1 MKSEESMDSKI
12 RVLVIDGSAIHTQL
26 LSDALRRDHGLEVFS
41 CDSVQAAMGSVLE
54 RTFDV
59 LVLSANLN
67 EQSYRGLDLLREAR
81 ASRPQ
86 IRAVILFDSSKPEAV
101 LDAFRAGARGV
112 FSRQESLDKLCKC
125 IRCVHSGQIWA
136 DSRETSL
143 ALDALASAP
152 ALHAVDA
159 NGLNLLSKRE
169 SEIVE
174 CVAEGL
180 TNREIAERLRLSRH
194 TIKNSLFRIFDKL
207 GVSNRL
213 ELLLMTLSRDSNPQ
227 LRFTNFLRTGI
238 LQDDCT
244 LEECQQAAEQGS
256 LVAQLLL
263 VQLYSTKNNPT
274 DTLLAYKWHL
284 VVSAQLAQAAKK
296 LKETMSMEQLSQAEA
311 MAADWLKRPG
321 KFPAASIGVGAQVS
335 AIGMDAGGD

>member
-1 MKSEESMDSKI
+1 MDTKI
-12 RVLVIDGSAIHTQL
+12 RVLVIDGSLIHTQL
-26 LSDALRRDHGLEVFS
+26 LSDALRRDDGLEVFS
-41 CDSVQAAMGSVLE
+41 CDSVHAAISSVLE

-59 LVLSANLN
+59 LLISANLS
-67 EQSYRGLDLLREAR
+67 EQSYRGLEVLRELR

-86 IRAVILFDSSKPEAV
+86 LRAVILVDSSKPEAV

-112 FSRQESLDKLCKC
+112 FSRQESLDQLCKC
-125 IRCVHSGQIWA
+125 IRCLHAGQIWA
-136 DSRETSL
+136 NSRETSL
-143 ALDALASAP
+143 ALEALASAP

-169 SEIVE
+169 MEIVQ

-180 TNREIAERLRLSRH
+180 TNREIAEHLHLSRH

-227 LRFTNFLRTGI
+227 SAFTNFLRDSKTGI
-238 LQDDCT
+238 LQDDCS

-263 VQLYSTKNNPT
+263 AQMYSTKSDPT
-274 DTLLAYKWHL
+274 ETLLAYKWYL
-284 VVSAQLAQAAKK
+284 IASAQLSQSAKK
-296 LKETMSMEQLSQAEA
+296 LRKTLSIEQLNQAEE
-311 MAADWLKRPG
+311 MAADWLKRPR
-321 KFPAASIGVGAQVS
+321 KIPATSIGAVGPHVS
-335 AIGMDAGGD
+335 AIGMDSGGD